1 MSEIQGVITAMAT
14 FFDVDGNVDVPS
26 TRKLAR
32 DLIEHGSHGVV
43 VSGTTGESPT
53 LEDEEKLAL
62 LEAVLD
68 EVGDEAT
75 VIFGSGSND
84 TRHSVELTKAGAQ
97 AGAHAS
103 LIATPYY
110 NLPNRAG
117 ILGHFG
123 AVAEAQPALP
133 MVLYNVP
140 TRTVVNMSPDL
151 LAELATIE
159 NVVAVKQANDSELQ
173 DIPGLD
179 LLAGND
185 GSFMDALKLGGT
197 GGILV
202 ASHIAGNAMRQIWDL
217 FQAGDTEGAETI
229 DKNLRPVY
237 AAMGVTTNPIPVKA
251 ALEMAGCCPAT
262 MRLPMVEATENEKA
276 EIRTLIEQAGI
287 NLNESLKS

>member
-1 MSEIQGVITAMAT
+1 MVTV
-14 FFDVDGNVDVPS
+14 FDAGGEVDVPV

-32 DLIEHGSHGVV
+32 YLVDHGSHGLV

-53 LEDEEKLAL
+53 LEDDEKLEL
-62 LEAVLD
+62 LEAVLE

-84 TRHSVELTKAGAQ
+84 TRHSVELTRAGAR

-110 NLPNRAG
+110 NLPSRAG
-117 ILGHFG
+117 IAGHFQ
-123 AVAEAQPALP
+123 AIADAEPDLP

-140 TRTVVNMSPDL
+140 TRTAVNMPVDL
-151 LAELATIE
+151 LAELAQIP
-159 NVVAVKQANDSELQ
+159 NVVAVKQANDDDLGPV
-173 DIPGLD
+173 DGLE

-185 GSFMDALKLGGT
+185 GVFLEALKCGGT

-202 ASHIAGNAMRQIWDL
+202 ASHIAGDGMREVWDL
-217 FQAGDTEGAETI
+217 FQAGDVAGAEAK
-229 DKNLRPVY
+229 DKGLRPVY
-237 AAMGVTTNPIPVKA
+237 EAMGVTTNPTPVKA

-262 MRLPMVEATENEKA
+262 MRLPMVEATQEQKA
-276 EIRTLIEQAGI
+276 EIRNLIEQSGI
-287 NLNESLKS
+287 TLSASSPK

>member
-1 MSEIQGVITAMAT
+1 MAT
-14 FFDVDGNVDVPS
+14 VFDVDGNVDLAK

-32 DLIEHGSHGVV
+32 HLVEHGSHGLV

-53 LEDEEKLAL
+53 LEDDEKLDL
-62 LEAVLD
+62 LREVIA

-97 AGAHAS
+97 AGAEAS

-117 ILGHFG
+117 IRGHFE
-123 AVAEAQPALP
+123 AVAEAVPELP

-140 TRTVVNMSPDL
+140 ARTAVNMPPDL
-151 LAELATIE
+151 LAELAEIP
-159 NVVAVKQANDSELQ
+159 NVTAVKQANDADLQ
-173 DIPGLD
+173 AVPGLEV
-179 LLAGND
+179 LAGND
-185 GSFMDALKLGGT
+185 GTFMAALKLGGT

-202 ASHIAGNAMRQIWDL
+202 ASHLAGDRMREIWDL
-217 FQAGDTEGAETI
+217 FQAGDIEGAEAI
-229 DKNLRPVY
+229 DRSLRPVY

-251 ALEMAGCCPAT
+251 ALEMAGVCPAT
-262 MRLPMVEATENEKA
+262 MRLPMVEATDEEKE
-276 EIRTLIEQAGI
+276 EIRTLFDQAGL
-287 NLNESLKS
+287 NLPENGSL

>member
-1 MSEIQGVITAMAT
+1 MAT
-14 FFDVDGNVDVPS
+14 VFHDDGEVDVPE

-32 DLIEHGSHGVV
+32 YLVDHGSHGLV

-53 LEDEEKLAL
+53 LEDDEKLEL
-62 LEAVLD
+62 LREVLE

-75 VIFGSGSND
+75 IVFGSGSND
-84 TRHSVELTKAGAQ
+84 TRHSVELTKAGAA

-117 ILGHFG
+117 IIGHFESI
-123 AVAEAQPALP
+123 AEAEPGLP

-140 TRTVVNMSPDL
+140 TRTAVNMPVDL
-151 LAELATIE
+151 LAELGKIP
-159 NVVAVKQANDSELQ
+159 NVVAVKQANDDDLGPI
-173 DIPGLD
+173 DGLE

-185 GSFMDALKLGGT
+185 GVFLEALKLGGT

-202 ASHIAGNAMRQIWDL
+202 ASHIAGEGMREVWDL
-217 FQAGDTEGAETI
+217 FQAGDIEGAEKK
-229 DKNLRPVY
+229 DNELRPVY

-262 MRLPMVEATENEKA
+262 MRLPMVEATEEEKA
-276 EIRTLIEQAGI
+276 EIRTLIEQTGI
-287 NLNESLKS
+287 TLSGSTS